1 MVINEHV
8 ENRQDEEGEWYDYRE
23 DHTYDA
29 YDVTCMWTYKPN
41 EKFNTSKYETKMNF
55 VVIKN
60 GNFKIIA
67 CDSKDID
74 LRKVEVNLVDEMQ
87 EAEEE

>member
-1 MVINEHV
+1 
-8 ENRQDEEGEWYDYRE
+8 
-23 DHTYDA
+23 
-29 YDVTCMWTYKPN
+29 
-41 EKFNTSKYETKMNF
+41 MNF